1 MTIVKST
8 TESTRQPQLDWHA
21 LTPEETLHQL
31 ATPPDSG
38 LTSEEAARRLER
50 YGPNQLEEAPGITF
64 WQMLFDQFNNFVVIL
79 LIVAAIISAVL
90 GDWEEAAAIMAIVVL
105 NATLGVIQERRAE
118 QALAAL
124 KKLATPEAQVVRDG
138 QRQSVTSTK
147 LVPGD
152 IVLLEAGNYIPAD
165 IRLLE
170 AANLRIEEAALTG
183 ESVPV
188 QKDANIRLEAEIPL
202 GDRKNT
208 TFMGTLVSY
217 GRGRGVVVSTGMHT
231 QIGLIAEMLQ
241 AVENEPT
248 PLQKRLD
255 QLGKLLGLA
264 TLVICGVVFAVSIWR
279 FTDLSL
285 ITASNGGLLVY
296 LKAAK
301 QEIIDMFMLAV
312 GLAIAA
318 VPEGLPAVVT
328 ISLALGMR
336 EMIQR
341 HALIRKLSSVETLGS
356 TTIICSDKT
365 GTLTQNEMTL
375 TRVWVDGRYLSITG
389 KGRTLSGEFQEND
402 KTIDLKDYPAVR
414 TALWVG
420 ALNNDSELT
429 ISGSSDEEQS
439 YKMTGD
445 PTEGALVV
453 AAAKAGTL
461 PRPLNHA
468 YPRVQEVPFDSERKR
483 MITVHKIRESS
494 PDDFSPFYHH
504 ETSGFVVAIKG
515 APDMVLDLC
524 THYQRTD
531 DSPAPLT
538 EEQRM
543 RILSA
548 NDLMTQ
554 DALRVLGVAYRV
566 SQTLPNMED
575 LEKLEEG
582 MIFVGL
588 VGMIDPPRPE
598 VSHALAK
605 ASRAGIRTIMITG
618 DFPNTARAI
627 AEAIGLLKPNHQVL
641 SGAELDN
648 LTDEQLKQQVEF
660 TDVFARV
667 SPEHKLRIVEALRED
682 GEVVAMT
689 GDGVND
695 SPSIKRANI
704 GVAMGITGTDVAKE
718 SADMVLTDDNYAS
731 IVSAV
736 EQGRIIYDN
745 IRKFVFFLISSN
757 IAEVMIIFLATLAG
771 LPAPLTVIQ
780 LLWLN
785 LLTDGAPALALAM
798 EKGDPVIMERKPRP
812 PSEPIINRMMQAG
825 IVIQTIAQT
834 GVVLTAFVIGLLWHL
849 EAGALVPTG
858 SNPLLYVLQHN
869 WRGVDVQ
876 TAETMAFVT
885 LSLCELFRAYTVRSE
900 KLSIFKLGVFSNK
913 YMQYAVGLSVILM
926 LAVVS
931 LAFLQPIFNTH
942 MPSLQEWGVILGL
955 ALVPAVSEEIFK
967 AYLRWRDGKRE
978 HLNVG

>member
-1 MTIVKST
+1 MTIARPPSPKEYPNQVN
-8 TESTRQPQLDWHA
+8 WHA
-21 LTPEETLHQL
+21 LSPDQVLKQL
-31 ATPPDSG
+31 ATPPENG
-38 LTSEEAARRLER
+38 LTSEEAGKRLES
-50 YGPNQLEEAPGITF
+50 YGLNQLEEAPGITF
-64 WQMLFDQFNNFVVIL
+64 WQMLIDQFNNFVVIL
-79 LIVAAIISAVL
+79 LIVASVISALL
-90 GDWEEAAAIMAIVVL
+90 GDMEEAAAIMAIVIL
-105 NATLGVIQERRAE
+105 NATLGVVQERRAE

-138 QRQSVTSTK
+138 QRQSVSSTK

-188 QKDANIRLEAEIPL
+188 QKNANIRLDVDIPL

-217 GRGRGVVVSTGMHT
+217 GRGRGVVVSTGMRT
-231 QIGLIAEMLQ
+231 QIGLIAEMLS

-248 PLQKRLD
+248 PLQRRLD

-264 TLVICGVVFAVSIWR
+264 TLIICGVVFAVAVVR

-285 ITASNGGLLVY
+285 LTASTGGLLVY

-301 QEIIDMFMLAV
+301 QELINMFMLSV

-336 EMIQR
+336 EMIKR

-356 TTIICSDKT
+356 TTVICSDKT

-375 TRVWVDGRYLSITG
+375 TRIWVDGRYLSITG
-389 KGRTLSGEFQEND
+389 KGRTLSGEFQED
-402 KTIDLKDYPAVR
+402 GQTINLDAYPAAR
-414 TALWVG
+414 TSLWVG

-429 ISGSSDEEQS
+429 ISGASDEEQT
-439 YKMTGD
+439 YRMTGD

-453 AAAKAGTL
+453 AAAKAGAL

-468 YPRVQEVPFDSERKR
+468 YPRVEEVPFDSERKR
-483 MITVHKIRESS
+483 MITVHQVREST
-494 PDDFSPFYHH
+494 PDDFSPFYRH
-504 ETSGFVVAIKG
+504 ETSGYVVAIKG
-515 APDMVLDLC
+515 APDVVLDLC
-524 THYQRTD
+524 THYQRMD
-531 DSPAPLT
+531 DSPAQLT

-543 RILSA
+543 RILHA
-548 NDLMTQ
+548 NDNMTQ
-554 DALRVLGVAYRV
+554 DALRVLGVAYKV
-566 SQTLPNMED
+566 SPSLPNMEE
-575 LEKLEEG
+575 LEKVEEG

-588 VGMIDPPRPE
+588 LGMIDPPRPE
-598 VSHALAK
+598 VAPALAK
-605 ASRAGIRTIMITG
+605 ASKAGIRTIMITG

-641 SGAELDN
+641 SGTELDD
-648 LTDEQLKQQVEF
+648 LTDEQLKQQVEY

-798 EKGDPVIMERKPRP
+798 EKGDPAIMDRKPRP
-812 PSEPIINRMMQAG
+812 PTEPIINRTMQTG

-834 GVVLTAFVIGLLWHL
+834 GVVLTAFLVGLFWHL
-849 EAGALVPTG
+849 EAGAIAPAGT
-858 SNPLLYVLQHN
+858 NPILYLLQHN

-900 KLSIFKLGVFSNK
+900 KVSIFKLGVFSNK
-913 YMQYAVGLSVILM
+913 YMQYAVGLSFFLLII
-926 LAVVS
+926 VVS
-931 LAFLQPIFNTH
+931 VAFLQPIFNTH
-942 MPSLQEWGVILGL
+942 FPDLREWGVILGL
-955 ALVPAVSEEIFK
+955 ALIPAAAEEIFK
-967 AYLRWRDGKRE
+967 AYLRWMDRRKAR
-978 HLNVG
+978 

>member
-1 MTIVKST
+1 V
-8 TESTRQPQLDWHA
+8 E
-21 LTPEETLHQL
+21 
-31 ATPPDSG
+31 
-38 LTSEEAARRLER
+38 
-50 YGPNQLEEAPGITF
+50 
-64 WQMLFDQFNNFVVIL
+64 
-79 LIVAAIISAVL
+79 
-90 GDWEEAAAIMAIVVL
+90 
-105 NATLGVIQERRAE
+105 
-118 QALAAL
+118 
-124 KKLATPEAQVVRDG
+124 
-138 QRQSVTSTK
+138 
-147 LVPGD
+147 
-152 IVLLEAGNYIPAD
+152 
-165 IRLLE
+165 
-170 AANLRIEEAALTG
+170 
-183 ESVPV
+183 
-188 QKDANIRLEAEIPL
+188 KDANIRLEADIPL

-248 PLQKRLD
+248 PLQQRLD
-255 QLGKLLGLA
+255 QLGKLLGWA
-264 TLVICGVVFAVSIWR
+264 TLAISAVVFIVALIR
-279 FTDLSL
+279 FTDLS
-285 ITASNGGLLVY
+285 IIFASDGGLVTY
-296 LKAAK
+296 LKSA
-301 QEIIDMFMLAV
+301 QEVIVEMFMLAV

-336 EMIQR
+336 EMVKR

-356 TTIICSDKT
+356 TTVICSDKT

-375 TRVWVDGRYLSITG
+375 TRIWVDGRYVTITG
-389 KGRTLSGEFQEND
+389 KGRTLSGEFQENGSSVN
-402 KTIDLKDYPAVR
+402 LENLPAVR
-414 TALWVG
+414 TSLWVG

-429 ISGSSDEEQS
+429 ISGSSEEEQT
-439 YKMTGD
+439 YRMTGD

-453 AAAKAGTL
+453 AAAKAGAL

-483 MITVHKIRESS
+483 MITVHQVRQST
-494 PDDFSPFYHH
+494 PDDFSPFYQH
-504 ETSGFVVAIKG
+504 ETSGFVVALKG
-515 APDMVLDLC
+515 APDVVLDLC
-524 THYQRTD
+524 THYLRMD
-531 DSPAPLT
+531 DAPAPLS

-543 RILSA
+543 RILKA
-548 NDLMTQ
+548 NDQMTQ

-566 SQTLPNMED
+566 SQDMPNMED

-588 VGMIDPPRPE
+588 LGMIDPPRPE
-598 VSHALAK
+598 VAPALAK
-605 ASRAGIRTIMITG
+605 ASSAGIRTIMITG
-618 DFPNTARAI
+618 DYPNTARAI
-627 AEAIGLLKPNHQVL
+627 AETIGLLRPGHKVL
-641 SGAELDN
+641 SGAELDD
-648 LTDEQLKQQVEF
+648 LSDEQLRHQVEY

-667 SPEHKLRIVEALRED
+667 SPEHKLRIVEALREND
-682 GEVVAMT
+682 EVVAMT

-695 SPSIKRANI
+695 SPSIKRADI

-757 IAEVMIIFLATLAG
+757 VAEVLIIFLATLAG

-798 EKGDPVIMERKPRP
+798 EKGDPAIMDRKPRP
-812 PSEPIINRMMQAG
+812 PSEPIVNKTMQGG
-825 IVIQTIAQT
+825 IGIQGVTQT
-834 GVVLTAFVIGLLWHL
+834 LVVLGAFIVGLLWHL
-849 EAGALVPTG
+849 DASALAGSG
-858 SNPLLYVLQHN
+858 MNPLQYVLQYD

-900 KLSIFKLGVFSNK
+900 RQSIFRIGVFSNK
-913 YMQYAVGLSVILM
+913 YMQYAVLVSVVL
-926 LAVVS
+926 LLLVVGVP
-931 LAFLQPIFNTH
+931 FLQPIFNTH
-942 MPSLQEWGVILGL
+942 MPNAREWAVVLGF
-955 ALVPAVSEEIFK
+955 ALVPAIVEEITK
-967 AYLRWRDGKRE
+967 AYLRWSDRRKAA
-978 HLNVG
+978 